1 MEDAD
6 TAQARAEEL
15 MYGAEEDL
23 PLHYWRDLAEKEGAK
38 IIYIKKLVFVM
49 KVPVPYLLY
58 IVPVLGIRIRRTRIF
73 SGLPHLLV
81 RGTDPDLDP
90 TLFSQRC

>member
-38 IIYIKKLVFVM
+38 IMNLKNWF
-49 KVPVPYLLY
+49 LL
-58 IVPVLGIRIRRTRIF
+58 
-73 SGLPHLLV
+73 
-81 RGTDPDLDP
+81 
-90 TLFSQRC
+90 

>member
-23 PLHYWRDLAEKEGAK
+23 PLHYWRDLAEKEGANIIYKK
-38 IIYIKKLVFVM
+38 IIRFLL
-49 KVPVPYLLY
+49 KVPVPYVLY

-73 SGLPHLLV
+73 TGLPDQLV
-81 RGTDPDLDP
+81 RGTDPVP
-90 TLFSQRC
+90 TFFSQRC

>member
-38 IIYIKKLVFVM
+38 IIFYKKLDFIR
-49 KVPVPYLLY
+49 KYPY
-58 IVPVLGIRIRRTRIF
+58 RTCCI
-73 SGLPHLLV
+73 
-81 RGTDPDLDP
+81 
-90 TLFSQRC
+90 

>member
-38 IIYIKKLVFVM
+38 IINIKKLVLII
-49 KVPVPYLLY
+49 VPVPYLLY
-58 IVPVLGIRIRRTRIF
+58 IVPVFGICMRRARIF
-73 SGLPHLLV
+73 SGLPDLLV
-81 RGTDPDLDP
+81 RGTNPDPDP

>member
-23 PLHYWRDLAEKEGAK
+23 PLHYWRDLAEKEGAE
-38 IIYIKKLVFVM
+38 IIFTKNWF
-49 KVPVPYLLY
+49 LL
-58 IVPVLGIRIRRTRIF
+58 
-73 SGLPHLLV
+73 
-81 RGTDPDLDP
+81 
-90 TLFSQRC
+90 